1 MNRRLGA
8 FARGITFSL
17 PCIGESLYSP
27 SKKITLARTHE
38 RSFELVDVKG
48 ERGLLALS
56 ATSSNIARLVGQIA
70 FGFPIALGDMLLIV
84 MVLPYLGNPFQ
95 MLFNEGIE
103 SAPGAAHGGYAS
115 TDRQVR
121 RATRRTS
128 TRRTRPAAL
137 RPALRCR
144 SAMVRCSHLLN
155 F

>member
-27 SKKITLARTHE
+27 SKKITLVRTHE
-38 RSFELVDVKG
+38 RSCELVDLKV

-95 MLFNEGIE
+95 LLFNEGIE
-103 SAPGAAHGGYAS
+103 TARRVPRMAATPPTPATPAS
-115 TDRQVR
+115 TDR
-121 RATRRTS
+121 S
-128 TRRTRPAAL
+128 AAL
-137 RPALRCR
+137 PDGPAQG
-144 SAMVRCSHLLN
+144 APAQPP
-155 F
+155 